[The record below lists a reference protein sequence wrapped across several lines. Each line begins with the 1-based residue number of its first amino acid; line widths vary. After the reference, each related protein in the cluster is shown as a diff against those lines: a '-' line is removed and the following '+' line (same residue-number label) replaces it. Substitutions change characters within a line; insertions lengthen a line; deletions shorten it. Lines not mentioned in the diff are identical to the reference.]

1 MLIGISARHG
11 HIGHRTQ
18 ERIQGKIGKLLRFYN
33 RLTSIEV
40 TVDLEHQES
49 PVAEIRATLECHD
62 DFVATYTAPSIVA
75 AVMGAERKLE
85 QQIRR
90 YKDKKKNK
98 LRSPH
103 GKRSAVHDFRPEVN

>member
-11 HIGHRTQ
+11 HISHQTQ

-40 TVDLEHQES
+40 TIDLGHRDNLK
-49 PVAEIRATLECHD
+49 VEIRATLERHD
-62 DFVATYTAPSIVA
+62 DFVATSTAPSVVA
-75 AVMGAERKLE
+75 AVAGAERKIE

-90 YKDKKKNK
+90 YKDKKHKT
-98 LRSPH
+98 RSSRRGRVPV
-103 GKRSAVHDFRPEVN
+103 RDFTPEVN

>member
-11 HIGHRTQ
+11 HISHQTQ

-40 TVDLEHQES
+40 TIDLGNRDNPE
-49 PVAEIRATLECHD
+49 VEIRATLERHD

-75 AVMGAERKLE
+75 AVAGAERKIE

-90 YKDKKKNK
+90 YKDKKNRT
-98 LRSPH
+98 RSSH
-103 GKRSAVHDFRPEVN
+103 GGRVPVREFTPEVN

>member
-11 HIGHRTQ
+11 HIGHRTH

-40 TVDLEHQES
+40 TIDLGHRES
-49 PVAEIRATLECHD
+49 PEVEIRATLERHD

-75 AVMGAERKLE
+75 AVAGAERRIE
-85 QQIRR
+85 QQLRR
-90 YKDKKKNK
+90 YKDKQNKN
-98 LRSPH
+98 RSSQN
-103 GKRSAVHDFRPEVN
+103 GRATVRDFRPEVN

>member
-1 MLIGISARHG
+1 MLIEISARHG

-40 TVDLEHQES
+40 TIDLGRRDNPE
-49 PVAEIRATLECHD
+49 VEIRATLERHD

-75 AVMGAERKLE
+75 AVAGAERKIE

-90 YKDKKKNK
+90 YKDKKHKI
-98 LRSPH
+98 RSSHRARVPV
-103 GKRSAVHDFRPEVN
+103 RDFTPEVN

>member
-11 HIGHRTQ
+11 HISHRTQ

-40 TVDLEHQES
+40 TIDLGHRES
-49 PVAEIRATLECHD
+49 PEVEIRATLERHD

-75 AVMGAERKLE
+75 AVTGAERRIE

-90 YKDKKKNK
+90 YKDKQNKN
-98 LRSPH
+98 RSSQN
-103 GKRSAVHDFRPEVN
+103 GRATVREFRPEVN